1 MSVDNL
7 IDATHHVYC
16 MKKPEMGMEM
26 KTVDLKNFPKRKL
39 LQTEKK
45 FKENEK
51 K

>member
-1 MSVDNL
+1 
-7 IDATHHVYC
+7 

-45 FKENEK
+45 I
-51 K
+51 